1 MPEPISIDRAARR
14 AEQAARDAAEAER
27 EADRERV
34 AELVRAARDGDRGA
48 FAGLYDR
55 FHRPVHAVILSRVPA
70 SEANDLVQDVFVQAL
85 RRLPSLRQDGSFGGW
100 LMMIARNRA
109 TDYHR
114 RKKPTSELPE
124 EVPGGNARPTAEVKQ
139 VLAAI
144 RSLSETYRETLL
156 MRLVEGMTGPEIAER
171 TGLKPES
178 VRVNLHRG
186 MKLLREKLG
195 VEKPR

>member
-1 MPEPISIDRAARR
+1 MSEPIAIDRAR
-14 AEQAARDAAEAER
+14 QAAEEAAEAER
-27 EADRERV
+27 RADQERV
-34 AELVRAARDGDRGA
+34 AELVRAARDGDREA

-55 FHRPVHAVILSRVPA
+55 FCRPVHAVILARVPA
-70 SEANDLVQDVFVQAL
+70 SEASDLVQDVFVLAL
-85 RRLPSLRQDGSFGGW
+85 RRLSSLRQDGAFGGW

-124 EVPGGNARPTAEVKQ
+124 EVEGKRARPTAEVKQ

-144 RSLSETYRETLL
+144 RELPETYRETLL
-156 MRLVEGMTGPEIAER
+156 MRLVEGMTGPEIAQR

-186 MKLLREKLG
+186 MKLLRKKLG